1 MAPLS
6 KKEISHAETC
16 KEFLVEAHKA
26 LEEATSAVEKARY
39 ATELIHPS
47 PAPVPDA
54 GEREVCDHKPIYCRC
69 QVGDRIRALTTGL
82 RLIPR
87 SEVDRIHPL
96 KEVPVETGEQ
106 EVAVC
111 LWERPSGKC
120 GKAQSDAYCSPCM
133 GYENCNGFDPDY
145 PAPTEP
151 DRVEDDP
158 DSDGLNVEPFEIG
171 GISYQ
176 CRYSTWEKLMFGYSG
191 WAKTPPEESVLLT
204 HITQLRERIAE
215 LEANNE

>member
-54 GEREVCDHKPIYCRC
+54 GEREEVKIY
-69 QVGDRIRALTTGL
+69 QFKADGEGGHTLVEVGSSG
-82 RLIPR
+82 
-87 SEVDRIHPL
+87 
-96 KEVPVETGEQ
+96 PVETGEQ
-106 EVAVC
+106 EVRC
-111 LWERPSGKC
+111 PKC
-120 GKAQSDAYCSPCM
+120 GTDTEMLMPGHYAC
-133 GYENCNGFDPDY
+133 CNEDCELHGRIPIA
-145 PAPTEP
+145 APTEP